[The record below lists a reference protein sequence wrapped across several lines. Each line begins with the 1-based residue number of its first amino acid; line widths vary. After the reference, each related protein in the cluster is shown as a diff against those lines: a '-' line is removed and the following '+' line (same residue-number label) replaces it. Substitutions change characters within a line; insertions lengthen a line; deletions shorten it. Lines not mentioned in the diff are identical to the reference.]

1 MRVIVGLGNPGVDY
15 VGTRHNAGLLL
26 VEQIAS
32 NANRASDYGWRKHYD
47 ALIYKTPDLIL
58 VKSKE
63 IFMNESGRLLQAVPA
78 GRQGLPEGELYVAH
92 DDLDLKL
99 GEFKIQ
105 FGKGPKD
112 HHGIESVEG
121 ALGTKD
127 FWRIRIGIDNRAGER
142 EGGRAGEEYVLQKFT
157 AEEKVILDKTLDAIV
172 KTINSDQK
180 PGR

>member
-1 MRVIVGLGNPGVDY
+1 MKLILGLGNPGAEY
-15 VGTRHNAGLLL
+15 INTRHNAGVVL
-26 VEQIAS
+26 VDKIYELKFMSYEYGFRRKKDISVYES
-32 NANRASDYGWRKHYD
+32 NDLVLAKTAN
-47 ALIYKTPDLIL
+47 
-58 VKSKE
+58 
-63 IFMNESGRLLQAVPA
+63 IFMNESGRIIQELRMMNCEFDQ
-78 GRQGLPEGELYVAH
+78 LYVAH

>member
-1 MRVIVGLGNPGVDY
+1 MRVIVGLGNPGVEY

-32 NANRASDYGWRKHYD
+32 NANNASNYGWRKHFD
-47 ALIYKTPDLIL
+47 ALIYKTADLVL

-63 IFMNESGRLLQAVPA
+63 IFMNESGRLLQ
-78 GRQGLPEGELYVAH
+78 GLPEGELYIAH

-112 HHGIESVEG
+112 HHGLESVEG
-121 ALGTKD
+121 ALGKKD
-127 FWRIRIGIDNRAGER
+127 FWRIRIGIDNRITPIEGET
-142 EGGRAGEEYVLQKFT
+142 YVLQKFT
-157 AEEKVILDKTLDAIV
+157 SGEKAILEKVLEKITTEI
-172 KTINSDQK
+172 TH
-180 PGR
+180 P